1 MSAINRILRS
11 SHFIRS
17 LKKLPLELQIEA
29 VQREKMFGADC
40 FDPKLKTHKLSGKL
54 KNQWS
59 FSVNYQYRIL
69 FEFLPD
75 DQALF
80 IDIGDHDIYK

>member
-1 MSAINRILRS
+1 MPAIISISRS

-17 LKKLPLELQIEA
+17 LKKLPLELQEETID
-29 VQREKMFGADC
+29 REKIFGTDC

-69 FEFLPD
+69 FEFLSGD
-75 DQALF
+75 KALF

>member
-1 MSAINRILRS
+1 MPAIISISRS

-17 LKKLPLELQIEA
+17 LKRLPLELQAET
-29 VQREKMFGADC
+29 VEREKIFGTDC

-69 FEFLPD
+69 FEFLSKNEV
-75 DQALF
+75 LF